1 MIIGNNREQVIQNI
15 KTAANNRDFTAKVE
29 VGDPVMSL
37 QQRTALVD
45 NFWKNQ
51 ATLSSKLNNEV
62 GKILLD
68 TLAKTISAS
77 TEIKGLKYLK
87 DLLKEVPL

>member
-37 QQRTALVD
+37 QQ
-45 NFWKNQ
+45 
-51 ATLSSKLNNEV
+51 
-62 GKILLD
+62 
-68 TLAKTISAS
+68 
-77 TEIKGLKYLK
+77 
-87 DLLKEVPL
+87 